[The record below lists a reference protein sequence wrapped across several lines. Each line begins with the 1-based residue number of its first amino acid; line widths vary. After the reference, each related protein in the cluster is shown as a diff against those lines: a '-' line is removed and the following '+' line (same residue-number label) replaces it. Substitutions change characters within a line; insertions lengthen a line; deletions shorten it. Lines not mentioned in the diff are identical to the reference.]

1 MIIRNLSRKARTK
14 ERGMASLLY
23 IMLIALILC
32 MTGASIDGA
41 MGNYTSNSLK
51 DASDA
56 SARTASAQTYY
67 VGSKRA
73 VDSKRAKAMFEKL
86 YMAHRKNYPNVTI
99 KGAPKISYSITK
111 TRGSSVKNTFT
122 VTVKEKSKTHFIGI
136 VGIHEF
142 NHNIKS
148 TARLGSLYETKSKLI
163 GKMASNNIDNSVD
176 SNIQGSWG

>member
-1 MIIRNLSRKARTK
+1 MIIKNLGRKARTK

-41 MGNYTSNSLK
+41 MGNYTSSSLK

-56 SARTASAQTYY
+56 SVRTASAQTYY

-73 VDSKRAKAMFEKL
+73 IDSKKSQAMFKKL
-86 YMAHRKNYPNVTI
+86 YMAHRKNYPNVVA
-99 KGAPKISYSITK
+99 KGNPKISYKFSK
-111 TRGSSVKNTFT
+111 TNSSLRNTLT
-122 VTVKEKSKTHFIGI
+122 VTVKEKSKTHFLGI

-148 TARLGSLYETKSKLI
+148 TARLGALYEMKRYEI
-163 GKMASNNIDNSVD
+163 ANPASTGTGSAD